1 MRFTHLVL
9 ATAIGLAMATASAET
24 KGSFARDLDV
34 AKRDYVMKSLA
45 FSPADRAAALR
56 YIDSIK
62 PKANRMSKPEQMAT
76 VMRIAAFAHNGH
88 DWLKWGKGWAP
99 DLRLPVR
106 LIWLSDGIV
115 IARSAPEYQRL
126 LGARVTNIEGRSPD
140 DLLVAL
146 RAFNGGPDNSI
157 RWISAWQ
164 IDAPQ
169 LMQAMGLA
177 SHPDRMHLTLQLAD
191 GTTESLD
198 MPAVPVKTLPEIE
211 DGVGFWSH
219 LPSANE
225 SQLGWRNAVQAPDDP
240 LYLQE
245 PTRLYRMRELP
256 ELDALYVQFRGNYN
270 GHGES
275 VADFAADVQKKIAAT
290 SPHNIIV
297 DERFNTGGNSMLT
310 MDLMRQIGQR
320 TTGKVYVL
328 TSNRTFSAGI
338 VSTALI
344 KHESKGRAVIVGEQ
358 VGDTLRW
365 WSEGD
370 ASWLPHSGYGL
381 AYTTGL
387 WDLVHGCAKTK
398 GCYGDDF
405 HAQVDGLTPEIVAPL
420 TVDDWRQG
428 KDAAME
434 AVTKDLARQ

>member
-1 MRFTHLVL
+1 MRFPHLVL
-9 ATAIGLAMATASAET
+9 AIAIGLAASTASAAT
-24 KGSFARDLDV
+24 KSSFAHDLDV
-34 AKRDYVMKSLA
+34 AKRDYVLKSLA
-45 FSPADRAAALR
+45 FSPEDRAAALH
-56 YIDSIK
+56 YIDTVR
-62 PKANRMSKPEQMAT
+62 PKATHMTKPEQMAT
-76 VMRIAAFAHNGH
+76 LMRIAAFAHNGH
-88 DWLKWGKGWAP
+88 DWLKWGKGWSP
-99 DLRLPVR
+99 ELRLPVR
-106 LIWLSDGIV
+106 LMWFSDGIV
-115 IARSAPEYQRL
+115 IARAAPAYERL
-126 LGARVTNIEGRSPD
+126 LGARVTSIEDRRPD
-140 DLLVAL
+140 ELLAAL

-157 RWISAWQ
+157 RWTSAWQ

-177 SHPDRMHLTLQLAD
+177 SHADRMRLTLQLAD
-191 GTTESLD
+191 GSTESID
-198 MPAVPVKTLPEIE
+198 MPAVPTSDLPQLE

-219 LPSANE
+219 LPSTNE
-225 SQLGWRNAVQAPDDP
+225 PQLGWRNAVRAQEDP

-275 VADFAADVQKKIAAT
+275 VEDFAAEVEKKLAT
-290 SPHNIIV
+290 TSAHNIIV
-297 DERFNTGGNSMLT
+297 DERFNTGGNSDLT
-310 MDLMRQIGQR
+310 MNLMRQIGQR

-358 VGDTLRW
+358 VGDPLRW

-370 ASWLPHSGYGL
+370 VAWLPSSGYGL

-387 WDLVHGCAKTK
+387 WDLEHGCAGIK
-398 GCYGDDF
+398 GCYGDAY
-405 HAQVDGLTPEIVAPL
+405 HAEVDSLTPNISAPL
-420 TVDDWRQG
+420 TIADWVAGR
-428 KDAAME
+428 DAAME
-434 AVTKDLARQ
+434 AVARDLGKH